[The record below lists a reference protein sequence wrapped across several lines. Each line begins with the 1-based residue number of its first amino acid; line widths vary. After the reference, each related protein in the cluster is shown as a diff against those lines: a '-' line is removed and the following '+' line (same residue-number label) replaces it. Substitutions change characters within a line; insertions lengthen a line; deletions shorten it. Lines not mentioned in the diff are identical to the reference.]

1 MALTAASEHV
11 TTISPG
17 LFWQMKS
24 GRASAE
30 FRKIWYYHA
39 LEEIEHKAVA
49 FDVYKEVKGPT
60 WLRLYSLIQV
70 GVVLPLF
77 LTQLMACFLSKE
89 KNLLSKSGRQE
100 LWLFLKQMIKASPVF
115 FKSYISFFKP
125 SFHPQDEEDQNL
137 VEIYRRKVSSFLL
150 LIKGL
155 F

>member
-1 MALTAASEHV
+1 MNFGNDFLSPTFSMALTAASEHV
-11 TTISPG
+11 TTILARLILTDEKWLEG
-17 LFWQMKS
+17 
-24 GRASAE
+24 ASAE

-100 LWLFLKQMIKASPVF
+100 L
-115 FKSYISFFKP
+115 
-125 SFHPQDEEDQNL
+125 
-137 VEIYRRKVSSFLL
+137 
-150 LIKGL
+150 
-155 F
+155 